1 MVRARIRMFGPR
13 LVVMLGRTRKSR
25 TAAAPQPGLVDLP
38 HGCGWDAIE
47 RAVQRLTQ
55 DVTQQLVSECTP
67 EQQPLR

>member
-13 LVVMLGRTRKSR
+13 LVVMLGRTRRSR
-25 TAAAPQPGLVDLP
+25 TAAAPQPGLADLP

-47 RAVQRLTQ
+47 SAVQSLTRN
-55 DVTQQLVSECTP
+55 VAQQLVRECTP